1 MKSIGLH
8 WFRRD
13 LRFDGNPALLR
24 NIEEMRGRVLCV
36 FFFDATF
43 LSRPDFSVGRF
54 AFFIKS
60 LQSLK
65 DQLRE
70 RGGDL
75 LVLDDGPDA
84 GFERILNLLD
94 KHQLKPALVTWN
106 RDYEPFARLRDERI
120 ERWLQKRDIK
130 VLTERDHL
138 ICEPHEVLKDDGT
151 PYRVFTP
158 YYRKWKQ
165 FLATSGGRVRLAAPT
180 AKDKINFEL
189 SWKRVDAKIPA
200 LDRCDTFEKQNRR
213 RLKINVPEAGT
224 SEAFRVW
231 KNFGHRLDAY
241 KDLRDFPAHDAT
253 SGLSIFFKNGSITTA
268 QVLSRTNRHSA
279 SAEKFISEVA
289 WREFYYSILF
299 NFPYV
304 ETESFNPKY
313 RNIKWEND
321 EKLFK
326 KWKSG
331 ETGFP
336 LVDAGMRELVQTGRM
351 HNRVRMVVASFLVK
365 DLHIDWRW
373 GERFFMEHLLDGDLA
388 ANNGGWQWAASTGCD
403 PQPYF
408 RIFNPQSQAKKF
420 DPENSYIQ
428 KWVPEFG
435 TKNELRPIVNH
446 AERAR
451 RAVTLYRKLG

>member
-1 MKSIGLH
+1 
-8 WFRRD
+8 
-13 LRFDGNPALLR
+13 
-24 NIEEMRGRVLCV
+24 
-36 FFFDATF
+36 
-43 LSRPDFSVGRF
+43 
-54 AFFIKS
+54 
-60 LQSLK
+60 
-65 DQLRE
+65 
-70 RGGDL
+70 
-75 LVLDDGPDA
+75 
-84 GFERILNLLD
+84 
-94 KHQLKPALVTWN
+94 
-106 RDYEPFARLRDERI
+106 
-120 ERWLQKRDIK
+120 
-130 VLTERDHL
+130 
-138 ICEPHEVLKDDGT
+138 
-151 PYRVFTP
+151 
-158 YYRKWKQ
+158 
-165 FLATSGGRVRLAAPT
+165 
-180 AKDKINFEL
+180 
-189 SWKRVDAKIPA
+189 
-200 LDRCDTFEKQNRR
+200 
-213 RLKINVPEAGT
+213 
-224 SEAFRVW
+224 
-231 KNFGHRLDAY
+231 
-241 KDLRDFPAHDAT
+241 
-253 SGLSIFFKNGSITTA
+253 
-268 QVLSRTNRHSA
+268 
-279 SAEKFISEVA
+279 
-289 WREFYYSILF
+289 
-299 NFPYV
+299 YV